1 MLEKDNILFS
11 PENQILATAIYS
23 EGWDLKTGFFPF
35 ILRCPKHAFSLF
47 IDVFLKIYDAFWQG
61 KC

>member
-1 MLEKDNILFS
+1 MLERDNVLFF

-23 EGWDLKTGFFPF
+23 EGWDLKTGFLPF
-35 ILRCPKHAFSLF
+35 VFAVQDMRFFFF
-47 IDVFLKIYDAFWQG
+47 IDVFLKIYDAFGQG